1 MPAARRLLRRRDAN
15 PHAPLLRRLRETSP
29 PSLVPTL
36 HCLSKVDR
44 INPPEQGE
52 ALAACFGATA
62 EVLWHDGGHVMP
74 PRPQLLEAAEFLDRH
89 WRVGGRPASAVEDEI
104 TMF

>member
-1 MPAARRLLRRRDAN
+1 MGPVFTTTHTSTLSA
-15 PHAPLLRRLRETSP
+15 LREELGGASR
-29 PSLVPTL
+29 LFKERQL
-36 HCLSKVDR
+36 
-44 INPPEQGE
+44 G

-74 PRPQLLEAAEFLDRH
+74 PRPQLLEAAEFLARH
-89 WRVGGRPASAVEDEI
+89 WSVGGRPASAAEEEI